1 MKTNILAA
9 ILLFLATAAP
19 AFADD
24 PIEKKLQQALF
35 AEEGTRDLD
44 KAIEA
49 YNAVIAD
56 YDTQRKFAATAMF
69 RLAECHRKLDEK
81 APAIAAYQRL
91 LREFP
96 EEQTLTR
103 LAAENLAT
111 LGANTAD
118 SDSPAPAT
126 LATEAA
132 EIARIKNLV
141 ALSPDLINDPESA
154 LLHKAAAKSQ
164 LQVANFLL
172 DSGADINLRGGD
184 RLPAGSGFN
193 APVATP
199 VSVAASFGHLAM
211 VKLLLE
217 RGAEVDDFTIY
228 SAGFRKRAA
237 VMDVLIDHLPDD
249 PYMQFHALRA
259 ACYFGRPDFVSKLVA
274 ASAPFT
280 SPSGN
285 WSSPLQLCVEQ
296 RDLESIKI
304 LIEGGAI
311 PDEDILL
318 LATQSGVKIFQPIW
332 ESGVRS
338 PNALRIAMDDA
349 DIAKIIIAGTD
360 DIDQADDAGA
370 TALGLT
376 SNALNPDLL
385 RAVLERG
392 AAPDQRLSIPEPKLE
407 DITPLIVALNS
418 SAHTGSVEIYESSL
432 VEVIDL
438 LIAAG
443 ADIDARDG
451 NGFTALL
458 WATSPRAAGRQIPL
472 SAVRKILAQNPASTG
487 IGGNDK
493 ALLAS
498 PYLADP
504 GLRQIAYYSASKLAG
519 RQDHLWMTNGTSY
532 YEFPPQPMKLAE
544 IVFDNAPLFDLD
556 AIPIIR
562 AGEAEPV
569 MIDYAEM
576 IASGEVGRDPVVH
589 AGDILLGQ
597 DDSKNPRAPLSSEQL
612 DYLTAAASKQITVR
626 HGAHQWHGSARPGER
641 PDHVYDPSVR
651 IVYAKTV
658 KTFLDSIY
666 APSSDLSRIEV
677 KHSDGEVTLFNYL
690 IASATQQSD
699 LALRDGD
706 EITLTPVEA
715 IYVGDHTISLG
726 READLFLRPFEIGQ
740 SSGGGIS
747 LAEFIAAV
755 YSDGSSVLP
764 SPDFANITIRRQSG
778 SVQPDLEQVFARQAI
793 PLLGGDIVEIPSLS
807 EPQADWQQLD
817 GEIIEK
823 LQAAL
828 GRSASFLLNAD
839 SLRTMSV
846 GPQFFRFPPSDDLRS
861 IEPLATPGDAG
872 FEVLGLAAEAAVRML
887 GYQPNDQLS
896 VGFQIDSGG
905 DIGGFHEIRDDSS
918 GAVYP
923 FPIVEPDTTIE
934 IQFRAN
940 SRPGPP
946 ARAPRP
952 RLPTPASNQ
961 PMSRPPSPVNPATPK
976 RESGRRVILPPRAN
990 K

>member
-1 MKTNILAA
+1 MTTPWSGLAIFITMKTNILAA
-9 ILLFLATAAP
+9 LILFLTGAAP

-35 AEEGTRDLD
+35 AEEGTRDLN

-56 YDTQRKFAATAMF
+56 YDSQRQFAATAIF
-69 RLAECHRKLDEK
+69 RLAECHRKRDEK

-91 LREFP
+91 LKEFP
-96 EEQTLTR
+96 EEETLTR

-111 LGANTAD
+111 LGAGAG
-118 SDSPAPAT
+118 DSPAPGT

-164 LQVANFLL
+164 LQVAKFLL
-172 DSGADINLRGGD
+172 DAGADINLRGGD

-285 WSSPLQLCVEQ
+285 WSSPLQLSVEQ
-296 RDLESIKI
+296 RDLASIKI
-304 LIEGGAI
+304 LIEGGAT

-318 LATQSGVKIFQPIW
+318 LATQSGVEIFQPIW

-338 PNALRIAMDDA
+338 PNALRIAMEDA

-360 DIDQADDAGA
+360 EIDQADDAGA

-376 SNALNPDLL
+376 SNALNPDLV

-392 AAPDQRLSIPEPKLE
+392 AAPDQHLSIPEPKLE
-407 DITPLIVALNS
+407 DVTPLIAALNS
-418 SAHTGSVEIYESSL
+418 SAHTGSAEIYASSL

-451 NGFTALL
+451 KGFTALL

-472 SAVRKILAQNPASTG
+472 SAVRKILAQNPESTG
-487 IGGNDK
+487 IGGNDR

-498 PYLADP
+498 PYWADP
-504 GLRQIAYYSASKLAG
+504 GLQQIAYYSASKLAG
-519 RQDHLWMTNGTSY
+519 RQDHIWITNGTSY

-576 IASGEVGRDPVVH
+576 IASGEAGRDPVVH

-597 DDSKNPRAPLSSEQL
+597 DDSKNPRAPLSSEQI
-612 DYLTAAASKQITVR
+612 DYLTTAASKQVTVR
-626 HGAHQWHGSARPGER
+626 HGEHEWHGSARPGER

-677 KHSDGEVTLFNYL
+677 KHSDGAVTLFNYL
-690 IASATQQSD
+690 IASATQQGD
-699 LALRDGD
+699 LILRDGD

-715 IYVGDHTISLG
+715 NYVGDHTISFG
-726 READLFLRPFEIGQ
+726 PRSRP
-740 SSGGGIS
+740 
-747 LAEFIAAV
+747 V
-755 YSDGSSVLP
+755 
-764 SPDFANITIRRQSG
+764 
-778 SVQPDLEQVFARQAI
+778 
-793 PLLGGDIVEIPSLS
+793 
-807 EPQADWQQLD
+807 PQA
-817 GEIIEK
+817 
-823 LQAAL
+823 
-828 GRSASFLLNAD
+828 
-839 SLRTMSV
+839 
-846 GPQFFRFPPSDDLRS
+846 LRS
-861 IEPLATPGDAG
+861 R
-872 FEVLGLAAEAAVRML
+872 AE
-887 GYQPNDQLS
+887 
-896 VGFQIDSGG
+896 
-905 DIGGFHEIRDDSS
+905 
-918 GAVYP
+918 
-923 FPIVEPDTTIE
+923 
-934 IQFRAN
+934 
-940 SRPGPP
+940 
-946 ARAPRP
+946 
-952 RLPTPASNQ
+952 
-961 PMSRPPSPVNPATPK
+961 
-976 RESGRRVILPPRAN
+976 
-990 K
+990 